1 MEHMKFLKTVLD
13 TDQETL
19 IKKERT
25 YQGSWKKRGGIG
37 AFMMIARK
45 WDRLENIA
53 SRYGWDIF
61 TAVRADVSGTDGSAL
76 AEIRDLRC
84 YLTLVEAQIISEK
97 QPSTETIPIPRLVPR
112 HVDGT
117 PKEDSN
123 RHASDAIV
131 PAQNGLEAAIFAS
144 QSEGSKEYSD

>member
-1 MEHMKFLKTVLD
+1 M
-13 TDQETL
+13 DQETL
-19 IKKERT
+19 IAKERT

-45 WDRLENIA
+45 WDRLENIV
-53 SRYGWDIF
+53 SSYGWDIF
-61 TAVRADVSGTDGSAL
+61 TAIRADTSGKDGSAL

-84 YLTLVEAQIISEK
+84 YLALVEAQIISEK
-97 QPSTETIPIPRLVPR
+97 QPSATTPRLVPR

-123 RHASDAIV
+123 RHASDATVSPQI
-131 PAQNGLEAAIFAS
+131 GLEAAIFAS
-144 QSEGSKEYSD
+144 HSESTQASSR